1 MRIFL
6 KISIILFA
14 LVNTRCER
22 LLISKNKASNSP
34 HKNFEYLWSEL
45 DKKYSYFELKKINW
59 DSIKTIYN
67 SRIDEDLNEYE
78 LFEILNMQ
86 VAIYGRKIT
95 KLTLPAFTEILET
108 ISSFGWGILLE
119 EELSKSLNQKG
130 LNSDSTK
137 TFSSHK
143 HLKEGV
149 DLMISV
155 GGDGTFLKSVDYV
168 RDSEIP
174 VLGINTGRLGFLAN
188 VAKDQIQEAL
198 SLIKAKKY
206 IFQKRSL
213 LIVHVNDGTGA
224 QDFFAMNELA
234 LHKKDTS
241 SMITVKVSLDGNFL
255 NSYWSDGLIVSTPT
269 GSTAYNLSCGG
280 PIVTPGCQVHIV
292 TPIAPHNLNVRPMVI
307 PDHMPIT
314 LNVEGRGRSYLMS
327 IDGKSRSI
335 KQGQEIVINKAAF
348 MINVIKF
355 ENNNFLDTIRN
366 KMLWGIDKRN

>member
-1 MRIFL
+1 
-6 KISIILFA
+6 
-14 LVNTRCER
+14 
-22 LLISKNKASNSP
+22 
-34 HKNFEYLWSEL
+34 
-45 DKKYSYFELKKINW
+45 
-59 DSIKTIYN
+59 
-67 SRIDEDLNEYE
+67 
-78 LFEILNMQ
+78 MQ

-213 LIVHVNDGTGA
+213 LSVHVNDGTGA

-335 KQGQEIVINKAAF
+335 RQGQEIVINKAAF